1 MVACETFSR
10 IGIIILIFQCAQLFP
25 SDQPGMT
32 RDSTALKDE
41 LRTMYFKA
49 AEEEKHPLELIQII
63 EDILKLEP
71 RSAIFWYYRGE
82 QFQLMQDYEN
92 AIRSY
97 EPCLELYRVSGT
109 KPMIQVFDNLGYC
122 YLMQEE
128 NLKALKVY
136 DSAMVYYPIH
146 PLIKGR
152 KAVSS
157 YAAGRTRAAGRL
169 LGEYRDYWLHVGK
182 NESDILYNMGL
193 LFLDLDNGRAE
204 RYFREALETDPGDID
219 KQASLARVMIT
230 SGIKVDEAIVIL
242 ETAMESEPDNPEIL
256 HLCGWGYLRL
266 EDYSRAREY
275 LLRADSLYEGYH
287 HNLELQ
293 LEQTERVLR
302 HKLF

>member
-1 MVACETFSR
+1 MEASETFSR
-10 IGIIILIFQCAQLFP
+10 IGMIILICQCSQLFP
-25 SDQPGMT
+25 ADQPGMT
-32 RDSTALKDE
+32 RDSMALKDE

-49 AEEEKHPLELIQII
+49 AEEGEHPMVLIEII
-63 EDILKLEP
+63 DDILKLEP

-82 QFQLMQDYEN
+82 QYQLMQDYEN

-97 EPCLELYRVSGT
+97 EPCLELYGESGT
-109 KPMIQVFDNLGYC
+109 KPMIQGFDNLGYC

-136 DSAMVYYPIH
+136 DSALVYYPIH

-152 KAVSS
+152 KAVCN
-157 YAAGRTRAAGRL
+157 YAAGRPRAAGRL
-169 LGEYRDYWLHVGK
+169 LAEYRDCWIHRGK
-182 NESDILYNMGL
+182 RESDIFYDLGL
-193 LFLDLDNGRAE
+193 LFMDIDNTRAE

-230 SGIKVDEAIVIL
+230 SGIKVDEAISL
-242 ETAMESEPDNPEIL
+242 LKTAMESEPDNPELL

-266 EDYSRAREY
+266 EEYSRARQY
-275 LLRADSLYEGYH
+275 LVRADSLYKGYN

-293 LEQTERVLR
+293 IQMAEKVLR